1 MMHRLDA
8 QAGEWLDRSV
18 PLRFTFEGREYQGFS
33 GDTVSSA
40 LAAAGLALLARSFK
54 YHRPRSILSF
64 ANHDSNTLF
73 QVDGVPNMGGDVTL
87 LRAATPKRYGFCD
100 VLVIGA
106 GPSGLAAAL
115 AAAQS
120 GAQVVL
126 VDESLRLAG
135 NGAPPALVGEAH
147 RSSAITLYPATVAAG
162 YY

>member
-73 QVDGVPNMGGDVTL
+73 QVDGVPNVRGDVTA
-87 LRAATPKRYGFCD
+87 LREGMRVFAVNTFGGLKRDRARFLDSMARWLPVGFYYK
-100 VLVIGA
+100 A
-106 GPSGLAAAL
+106 FHSKRWFPRW
-115 AAAQS
+115 
-120 GAQVVL
+120 
-126 VDESLRLAG
+126 ETMFR
-135 NGAPPALVGEAH
+135 
-147 RSSAITLYPATVAAG
+147 TLT
-162 YY
+162 